1 MASGDGPRPGQP
13 ANSAIPELLIEDLAM
28 KSLALALAPCILL
41 AACGRNE
48 PPPTST
54 ESAPST
60 SADALATPASATP
73 AAAAHVTLTGA
84 PAKPGT
90 PTTATTLGG
99 TLQLAAA
106 ANGVQIT
113 GQVTGLA
120 ANSEHGFHIHQT
132 GNCSDPAFKSAGEH
146 FNPDGAMHG
155 APDSATHHLGDLP
168 MLKADDK
175 GVASVDATIANA
187 TLADGGMHDILGK
200 ALVVHARAD
209 DYKTQPS
216 GNSGDRIAC
225 GVIDKLP

>member
-1 MASGDGPRPGQP
+1 MKT
-13 ANSAIPELLIEDLAM
+13 LAT
-28 KSLALALAPCILL
+28 LALIPLATLV
-41 AACGRNE
+41 ACGRTE
-48 PPPTST
+48 APPS
-54 ESAPST
+54 SAPST
-60 SADALATPASATP
+60 PDTSATNAPAVPANATPS
-73 AAAAHVTLTGA
+73 AAAQAMLTGA
-84 PAKPGT
+84 PTKPGT
-90 PTTATTLGG
+90 PTTATALGG

-120 ANSEHGFHIHQT
+120 PNSEHGFHIHQT
-132 GNCSDPAFKSAGEH
+132 GDCSDPAFKSAGEH

-168 MLKADDK
+168 MLKSDDK
-175 GVASVDATIANA
+175 GVANVDAVIANA

-200 ALVVHARAD
+200 ALVVHAKAD

>member
-1 MASGDGPRPGQP
+1 
-13 ANSAIPELLIEDLAM
+13 M
-28 KSLALALAPCILL
+28 KSLAATAFLPCILL
-41 AACGRNE
+41 VACGRTE
-48 PPPTST
+48 APPS
-54 ESAPST
+54 ST
-60 SADALATPASATP
+60 SSTPDTANAPAVPASATP
-73 AAAAHVTLTGA
+73 SAAAQVMLTGA
-84 PAKPGT
+84 PTKPGT
-90 PTTATTLGG
+90 PTTATALGG

-106 ANGVQIT
+106 TGGVQLT

-120 ANSEHGFHIHQT
+120 PNSEHGFHIHQT
-132 GNCSDPAFKSAGEH
+132 GDCSDPGFKSAGEH

-175 GVASVDATIANA
+175 GTANVDALIANA

-200 ALVVHARAD
+200 ALVVHAKAD

>member
-1 MASGDGPRPGQP
+1 
-13 ANSAIPELLIEDLAM
+13 M
-28 KSLALALAPCILL
+28 KAFTALALIPL
-41 AACGRNE
+41 ATLIACGRTE
-48 PPPTST
+48 PPPTSP
-54 ESAPST
+54 ESTAN
-60 SADALATPASATP
+60 TP
-73 AAAAHVTLTGA
+73 AANEPAVPANTTPSAAAHATLSGA
-84 PAKPGT
+84 PAKPGA
-90 PTTATTLGG
+90 PATATALGG

-106 ANGVQIT
+106 TGGVQLT

-120 ANSEHGFHIHQT
+120 PNSEHAFHIHQT
-132 GNCSDPAFKSAGEH
+132 GDCSSPDFKSAGEH

-168 MLKADDK
+168 SLKANDQ
-175 GVASVDATIANA
+175 GTANVDALIANA

-200 ALVVHARAD
+200 ALVVHAKAD

>member
-1 MASGDGPRPGQP
+1 MKT
-13 ANSAIPELLIEDLAM
+13 LA
-28 KSLALALAPCILL
+28 ALALIPL
-41 AACGRNE
+41 ATLVACGRTE
-48 PPPTST
+48 PPPTSPDST
-54 ESAPST
+54 PTTSGLNAP
-60 SADALATPASATP
+60 AVPANATPS
-73 AAAAHVTLTGA
+73 AAAHVMLTGA
-84 PAKPGT
+84 PTKPGT
-90 PTTATTLGG
+90 PTTATALGG

-106 ANGVQIT
+106 TGGVQLT

-120 ANSEHGFHIHQT
+120 PNSEHGFHIHQT
-132 GNCSDPAFKSAGEH
+132 GDCSAPDFKSAGEH

-168 MLKADDK
+168 SLKANDQ
-175 GVASVDATIANA
+175 GTANVDALVANA

-200 ALVVHARAD
+200 ALVVHAKAD